1 MASRASR
8 RLDSALTRSLL
19 SVVLVFAAASAQA
32 QSASALCTPSAQT
45 LCLDAGRFSAL
56 TTFQSASGS
65 PSLNA
70 KAVSLTDASGY
81 FWFFDST
88 NVEMIV
94 KVLDGCAVNGAYWVF
109 AAGLTNVGVHLV
121 VTDLSTGLQKPYDNA
136 VGAPFQPIQDTGAF
150 HTCP

>member
-1 MASRASR
+1 MGPRALR
-8 RLDSALTRSLL
+8 RLDSAPTRLLL
-19 SVVLVFAAASAQA
+19 SLALALAAASARA
-32 QSASALCTPSAQT
+32 QSAPALCTPNAQT
-45 LCLDAGRFSAL
+45 LCLDGGRFSAL

-65 PSLNA
+65 PALEA

-94 KVLDGCAVNGAYWVF
+94 KVLDGCTVNGAYWVF

-121 VTDLSTGLQKPYDNA
+121 VTDLSTGLQKAYDNA
-136 VGAPFQPIQDTGAF
+136 VGAPFPPIQDTRAF